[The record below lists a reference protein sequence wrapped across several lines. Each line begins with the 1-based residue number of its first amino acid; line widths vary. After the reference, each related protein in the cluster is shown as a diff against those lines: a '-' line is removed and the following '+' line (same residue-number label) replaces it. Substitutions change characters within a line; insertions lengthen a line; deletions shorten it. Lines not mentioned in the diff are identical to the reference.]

1 MDYLVFDII
10 KFITNWQIEND
21 SEFTVLPN
29 DEHSALIFNHKNQIY
44 KFIFSNKH
52 KREMCRLRIPHELLN
67 QYQFMIEHEDGF
79 TYYLLSEGDF

>member
-10 KFITNWQIEND
+10 KFIINWQIEND

-29 DEHSALIFNHKNQIY
+29 DEHSTLIFNHKNQIY

-67 QYQFMIEHEDGF
+67 QYQFMIEQEDGF

>member
-29 DEHSALIFNHKNQIY
+29 DKHSVLIFNHKNQIY

-67 QYQFMIEHEDGF
+67 QYQFMIEQEDGF